1 MEIDH
6 VAMYVKDLENTKSF
20 FEKYFGAISND
31 GYHNKNTNFRSY
43 FLSFENG
50 SRLEIMNKPDMDDE
64 EKSVART
71 GFIHIAFS
79 VGSKEKVD
87 ELTSKLKTDGYEVL
101 SGPRT
106 TGDGYY
112 ESCII
117 DLENNQIE
125 ITV

>member
-1 MEIDH
+1 MKIDH

-71 GFIHIAFS
+71 DFIHIAFS

-87 ELTSKLKTDGYEVL
+87 ELTSQLKADGYEVL

>member
-1 MEIDH
+1 MKIDH
-6 VAMYVKDLENTKSF
+6 VAMYVKDLRNTKTF
-20 FEKYFGAISND
+20 FEKYFSATSND
-31 GYHNKNTNFRSY
+31 GYHNKNTDFRSY

-87 ELTSKLKTDGYEVL
+87 ELTSQLKADGYEVL

-112 ESCII
+112 ASCMV